1 MPSASS
7 GDGAYP
13 TEKDTKP
20 NVLRI
25 RSLPIVAGRFANA
38 AKRSGP

>member
-7 GDGAYP
+7 SDSAYP

-20 NVLRI
+20 NVLGI

-38 AKRSGP
+38 TKRSGP